1 MQDRLGTLNDLA
13 VLPRLLERLDLV
25 PDDVAGMVA
34 PAGKESLIEAAEAHD
49 AFVDAKRFWR

>member
-13 VLPRLLERLDLV
+13 VLPRLLDRLDLA
-25 PDDVAGMVA
+25 PDEVAGMLT
-34 PAGKESLIEAAEAHD
+34 PAGKEGLTEAAEAHD